1 MSWRRLRAGAAPDA
15 TPETHKIRT
24 GSWAIEQVLAAGSSS
39 DSSAAAQV
47 DPAVP
52 ALQGGTM
59 IMRIWR
65 TQVDEARA
73 AEYERFAAQQSLPMF
88 RAHQGFEGH
97 LFGRRG
103 GDCVVVTIWKDD
115 AAADAL
121 EASPRYRDTVARINA
136 AGFLTGPSQVDR
148 FQLHGGMGVTA
159 GDTWA

>member
-1 MSWRRLRAGAAPDA
+1 
-15 TPETHKIRT
+15 
-24 GSWAIEQVLAAGSSS
+24 
-39 DSSAAAQV
+39 
-47 DPAVP
+47 
-52 ALQGGTM
+52 M

-103 GDCVVVTIWKDD
+103 GDCVVVTIWTDD

-121 EASPRYRDTVARINA
+121 EASPRYRETVARINA

-148 FQLHGGMGVTA
+148 FRLHGDKA
-159 GDTWA
+159 P

>member
-1 MSWRRLRAGAAPDA
+1 
-15 TPETHKIRT
+15 
-24 GSWAIEQVLAAGSSS
+24 
-39 DSSAAAQV
+39 
-47 DPAVP
+47 
-52 ALQGGTM
+52 M

-121 EASPRYRDTVARINA
+121 EASPRYRETVARITA

-148 FQLHGGMGVTA
+148 FRVTAIWRPDRHGRRLVTGRPPASADFRHGGPDLAASFRPSELRHRCRGVR
-159 GDTWA
+159 DRLP